1 MTKSRMIYIAVLLV
15 AILVLIWDKTA
26 DKESVSQPRT
36 AQARPNRSI
45 HRTVP
50 AIDSQVSVS
59 NISGAMDM
67 PVHIPADL
75 MKSPNGYMIRKTRN
89 VMQKL
94 LWPPFDLSISISDFS
109 ATRDLFR
116 ATAEYLAATQ
126 TVLPEPQAEPDPE
139 DLLKRKIKKY
149 WDKAREMKLSGT
161 LIAENRSYAIINQD
175 VLFEG
180 DTIGP
185 YQLVE
190 VRSDAVILEIESVRI
205 PLYLEE

>member
-1 MTKSRMIYIAVLLV
+1 MTKSRMIFIAVLLV
-15 AILVLIWDKTA
+15 AVAVLIWDKTA
-26 DKESVSQPRT
+26 NKESVSQPQA
-36 AQARPNRSI
+36 AQARPNRST
-45 HRTVP
+45 HRTAP
-50 AIDSQVSVS
+50 AVGPKVSET
-59 NISGAMDM
+59 NLAGAMDI
-67 PVHIPADL
+67 PAHIPAEL
-75 MKSPNGYMIRKTRN
+75 MKSEESYMIRKTRN
-89 VMQKL
+89 IMQKL
-94 LWPPFDLSISISDFS
+94 LWPPFDLSLSISDLS

-126 TVLPEPQAEPDPE
+126 TDPPEPQSEPDPE
-139 DLLKRKIKKY
+139 DLLKKKIKKY

-161 LIAENRSYAIINQD
+161 LIGENRSYAIINQD

-180 DTIGP
+180 DDIGP